1 MIFKAFMVLQPV
13 LRASALSAAITIATT
28 ALFPTGAH
36 GAGSLWSARKALTD
50 ERLDAMRGG
59 FEGANGLQI
68 SFGIERA
75 IYVNGELVAVTRLVV
90 NDLSRLLSGGPIS
103 AQALANAFTVVQ
115 NGPGNMVASE
125 SGNISTTPAQ
135 PGAVPVAA
143 ASSAAQAA
151 QTATTILASPA
162 PSSVAPAQ
170 SAASNTTA
178 SPLVTAAQSGS
189 AVTSAAPVAMPTTA
203 ASAAPAASTAAP
215 AVATALPTVA
225 TPAPAAAAS
234 NSTGASPVQTSAG
247 LTIQVNAAGQTLV
260 LPNASS
266 IVTAVQNS
274 LNNQIIQTRTTID
287 ATLNSL
293 SVLRSSAFA
302 DSLRQQAL
310 APGRR

>member
-1 MIFKAFMVLQPV
+1 MDLQPV
-13 LRASALSAAITIATT
+13 LRAYALSAAITIATT
-28 ALFPTGAH
+28 ALFPTGAD
-36 GAGSLWSARKALTD
+36 GAGSLWSTRKALTD

-75 IYVNGELVAVTRLVV
+75 IYVNGELVAVTRLVI
-90 NDLSRLLSGGPIS
+90 NDLSKLLSGGPVS

-135 PGAVPVAA
+135 PAAVPVAA

-178 SPLVTAAQSGS
+178 SPPVTAAKSGS
-189 AVTSAAPVAMPTTA
+189 AVTSAAPVAAPTTP
-203 ASAAPAASTAAP
+203 ASSVVNPSTASSGATGATGASVSAP
-215 AVATALPTVA
+215 
-225 TPAPAAAAS
+225 TPVAAAA
-234 NSTGASPVQTSAG
+234 NSTGASPVQTSTG
-247 LTIQVNAAGQTLV
+247 LTVQVNAAGQTLV